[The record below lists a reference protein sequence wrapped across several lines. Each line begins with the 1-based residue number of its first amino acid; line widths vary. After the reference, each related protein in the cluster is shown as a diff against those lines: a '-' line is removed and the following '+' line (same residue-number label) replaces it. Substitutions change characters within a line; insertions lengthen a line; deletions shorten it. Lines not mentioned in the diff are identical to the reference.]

1 MTSPAEAAK
10 ACPIATIGTTLG
22 RARCRQP
29 ARIER
34 MKQSL
39 ATHGQLTPLVG
50 TARPEGV
57 ELVDGF
63 KRLAAA
69 TALKGSMLM
78 ARSPGARVQ
87 SKGEATRARAA
98 FHDVSP
104 PWAEMA

>member
-1 MTSPAEAAK
+1 MTSATETAK
-10 ACPIATIGTTLG
+10 PCPIGTIGTTLG

-39 ATHGQLTPLVG
+39 ATHGQLTPLVAV
-50 TARPEGV
+50 ARPEGV

-69 TALKGSMLM
+69 TTLGWPTMRRGGAAAGRDG
-78 ARSPGARVQ
+78 AVGDDAAAQPGPGR
-87 SKGEATRARAA
+87 R
-98 FHDVSP
+98 
-104 PWAEMA
+104 